1 MPPTP
6 LTIDQRRFRTL
17 SASTSTNG
25 KEDAMITTQS
35 TFPVGALRRG
45 IEERDASTLL
55 ALYAE
60 DAELRVVDRTNPPSS
75 PLILVGRVAIGHY
88 LDEISSRDMTHA
100 LTRIVVGDASVAYVE
115 ECQYPNGTRVLC
127 TAVLDLAD
135 GRIARQIG
143 VQAWDE

>member
-1 MPPTP
+1 M
-6 LTIDQRRFRTL
+6 
-17 SASTSTNG
+17 TST
-25 KEDAMITTQS
+25 ETT
-35 TFPVGALRRG
+35 FRVGALQRG

-75 PLILVGRVAIGHY
+75 PLVLHGRHAIGRY
-88 LDEISSRDMTHA
+88 LEEISSRDMTHT
-100 LTRIVVGDASVAYVE
+100 LTHTVVGEGSVAYVE
-115 ECQYPNGTRVLC
+115 ECRYPDGSRVLC

-135 GRIARQIG
+135 GMIVRQVG